1 MDNVR
6 AVALSAYTGLMTAKT
21 RPPKKRPDPE
31 ALGYMNVRISKKAH
45 KELLRRAIAERR
57 TIIRQ
62 LEVILGV

>member
-1 MDNVR
+1 
-6 AVALSAYTGLMTAKT
+6 MTAKT